1 MIGSCNS
8 RSHGPIKF
16 EDFFN
21 LIRDRAA
28 RKASIVKVVPFV
40 QHGRL

>member
-1 MIGSCNS
+1 MGSCNS

-16 EDFFN
+16 EDLFN

-28 RKASIVKVVPFV
+28 RKASTEKVVPFM
-40 QHGRL
+40 QHGCL